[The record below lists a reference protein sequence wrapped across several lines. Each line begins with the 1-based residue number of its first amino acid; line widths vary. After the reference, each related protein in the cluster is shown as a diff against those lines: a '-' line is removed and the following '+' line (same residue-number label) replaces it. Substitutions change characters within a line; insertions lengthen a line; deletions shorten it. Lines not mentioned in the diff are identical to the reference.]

1 MYIDCSGGLKGEIS
15 GGADY
20 KSQMFAQ
27 PTRYSFEVGAQPC
40 RAQIVP
46 EKIRQKHLHML
57 RCSLGM
63 VVETT
68 PCD

>member
-1 MYIDCSGGLKGEIS
+1 MYIDGSGGLKGAIS

-27 PTRYSFEVGAQPC
+27 PTGYSFEVGAQPC

-46 EKIRQKHLHML
+46 GKIRQKHLHTL
-57 RCSLGM
+57 RCSAK

-68 PCD
+68 LCD